1 MPSPTFIRIVSTVA
15 ALGAALLGAG
25 TAAAA
30 AGAAAA
36 ASPAA
41 ADSAKPAPLVIR
53 PEKGFIDDAYAL
65 TQDGSAL
72 VYVNTDGAN
81 WATLR
86 AVGLPSRADAAASPA
101 TAPPATAPPAAAPP
115 AAPPGKGRAA
125 APAAAPPGNGKA
137 APAAAPPGNGKA
149 AAPAAAPFTI
159 APGTSQELVANL
171 PLSTFKMYLLPDD
184 RVLVV
189 SRDTEIGGVVNGT
202 LYSLRSRSAVPLALG
217 PATDITIAHTA
228 SGPAIVAITRP
239 TEQKHEYRVQAVS
252 SSTLKPLAQK
262 IYKLRE
268 GEPRVQTER
277 GSAMP
282 LYFLDDYLTLV
293 AKHDGFYD
301 KKKDARQPDFLAF
314 LDAPSGKLTR
324 SRPIAQPAALLEL
337 ARLRTGHGESVI
349 VTHDP
354 ETQRFELLAALDR
367 GLPDG
372 PAESRTPLGL
382 PRPASAY
389 EPATLLYQLVRP
401 GLLVLSLTVDPVNE
415 QAVAARRTDPDLI
428 DLCAVELG
436 GGPPGPAQR
445 LRTLPGNKRPSS
457 WKLTPNGRLALLRKH
472 KGFARGGT
480 EIEIYDLDL
489 PPAVAKTALP

>member
-1 MPSPTFIRIVSTVA
+1 MPSPTFIRVVSTVA

-25 TAAAA
+25 AAAA
-30 AGAAAA
+30 AGPA
-36 ASPAA
+36 AS
-41 ADSAKPAPLVIR
+41 DSAKPAPLIIR
-53 PEKGFIDDAYAL
+53 PDKGFIDDAYAL
-65 TQDGSAL
+65 TEDGSAL
-72 VYVNTDGAN
+72 IYVNTDGAN

-86 AVGLPSRADAAASPA
+86 AVGLPGRSN
-101 TAPPATAPPAAAPP
+101 TAPAAPPPAAPP
-115 AAPPGKGRAA
+115 AATPPGKGKAAVSA
-125 APAAAPPGNGKA
+125 AP
-137 APAAAPPGNGKA
+137 
-149 AAPAAAPFTI
+149 APFTI
-159 APGTSQELVANL
+159 APGASQELVANL

-189 SRDTEIGGVVNGT
+189 SRDTETGGVVNGA
-202 LYSLRSRSAVPLALG
+202 LYSLRSRSAVPLPLG
-217 PATDITIAHTA
+217 PATDITVAHTA

-239 TEQKHEYRVQAVS
+239 TEQKREYRVQAIS
-252 SSTLKPLAQK
+252 SATLKPLGQK
-262 IYKLRE
+262 LYKLRE

-324 SRPIAQPAALLEL
+324 SRPIAEPAALLEL

-349 VTHDP
+349 ITHDP
-354 ETQRFELLAALDR
+354 ETQRYELLAALDR
-367 GLPDG
+367 GQPDG
-372 PAESRTPLGL
+372 PAESRHLLAL

-389 EPATLLYQLVRP
+389 EPTTLLYQLARP

-428 DLCAVELG
+428 DLCAVELSSG
-436 GGPPGPAQR
+436 TPGPAQR

-457 WKLTPNGRLALLRKH
+457 WKLTPAGRLALLRKH

-480 EIEIYDLDL
+480 EVEIYDLDL
-489 PPAVAKTALP
+489 PAVVAKASPP